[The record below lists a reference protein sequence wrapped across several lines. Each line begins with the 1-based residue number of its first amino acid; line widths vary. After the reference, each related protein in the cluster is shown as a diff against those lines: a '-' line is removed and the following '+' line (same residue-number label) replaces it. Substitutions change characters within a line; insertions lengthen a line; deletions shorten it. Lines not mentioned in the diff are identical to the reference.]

1 MSEPSRHVV
10 AAGPLREFMKSMY
23 TAAGC
28 EDESAGLAAG
38 VLWEAELRGYAT
50 HGLIRLPN
58 MIHRIQ
64 SEMINTRP
72 RIRIVR
78 EQEGSALVDADRALG
93 PVGALYGAEL
103 AIRKAKRAGCCAVG
117 VWNGNHICMAG
128 YYAERIARAGCVGI
142 VTTVTAP
149 LAHVLG
155 GMERLLGTN
164 PLAIAVPSGGENPIL
179 VDFATTAISFG
190 TVLKSR
196 ARGERIPEG
205 VALGPDGQPTTDPSE
220 AARGALTPFA
230 EHKGFGLSLV
240 LGLLAGPLLGAKVG
254 KDLGRSIAEKNHYD
268 KGDLLIA
275 IDPSSFGDP
284 AAFGEAVA
292 AHLLEVK
299 SSPLAP
305 GYSGI
310 RIPGERSFRERER
323 RLREGVPIE
332 EAVWRDAVSLA
343 GELGVQ
349 APA

>member
-1 MSEPSRHVV
+1 MSEPFQRVV
-10 AAGPLREFMKSMY
+10 AATSLRKFVESIFIAS
-23 TAAGC
+23 GC
-28 EDESAGLAAG
+28 EAESASHATE

-58 MIHRIQ
+58 MVHRIQ
-64 SEMINTRP
+64 SEMIKARP
-72 RIRIVR
+72 RIRITKER
-78 EQEGSALVDADRALG
+78 AGTTLLDADRALG
-93 PVGALYGAEL
+93 PVGAIFGADL
-103 AIRKAKRAGCCAVG
+103 AIRKAKQSGCCAVG
-117 VWNGNHICMAG
+117 VLNGNHICMAG

-164 PLAIAVPSGGENPIL
+164 PLAISLPAGGDHPIL
-179 VDFATTAISFG
+179 LDFATTAISFG
-190 TVLKSR
+190 TVLKAK
-196 ARGERIPEG
+196 ARGEPIPEG
-205 VALGPDGQPTTDPSE
+205 VALGPEGRPTTDPSE
-220 AARGALTPFA
+220 AVQGALTPLA
-230 EHKGFGLSLV
+230 DHKGFGLSLV
-240 LGLLAGPLLGAKVG
+240 LGILAGPLLGAKVG
-254 KDLGRSIAEKNHYD
+254 KELGRSIAEKNHYN

-284 AAFGEAVA
+284 AAFGEAVT

-305 GYSGI
+305 GYSEI

-332 EAVWRDAVSLA
+332 EVVWRDATSLA
-343 GELGVQ
+343 GELGV
-349 APA
+349 ASPA